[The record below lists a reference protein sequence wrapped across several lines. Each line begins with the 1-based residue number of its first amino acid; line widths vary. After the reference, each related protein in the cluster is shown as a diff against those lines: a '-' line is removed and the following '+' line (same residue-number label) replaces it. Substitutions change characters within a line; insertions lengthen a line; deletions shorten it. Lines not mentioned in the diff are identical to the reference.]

1 MSDADKPGVTLLAI
15 DDDPKSLELIRDALS
30 RDDLTILTS
39 SDPAAGLE
47 LALEHRPKSCFST
60 W

>member
-1 MSDADKPGVTLLAI
+1 MSDADTPRVTLLAI

-39 SDPAAGLE
+39 TDPRRVGAGPRAA
-47 LALEHRPKSCFST
+47 APISCCS
-60 W
+60 